1 VTPEQLKA
9 SKPDKDYIKT
19 VVKIQRDITK
29 EIQKESILAITK
41 PYVYNKVQKYGM
53 RIVRLEYDY
62 ICNFH
67 CQHCDIKEYQ
77 GKSTRRALTVDDVST
92 LAKQADE
99 LGFAQFVI
107 SGGEPLVYPELDKII
122 DAIDPDK
129 FYITV
134 DSNGWLLDDE
144 FGESLR
150 AMGVDKVQIS
160 IDSHYAVIHDAF
172 RNKSGSLEK
181 AIEAVGHSIAQGLNV
196 IVQTVVDKGRVH
208 SYELIKFLD
217 GWNSINVPVYIGYA
231 KPVGLWKDHEMLS
244 QDDIDYVE
252 SLCKKYNAFSHLTP
266 TGECIAMK
274 RMINITKWGDV
285 NPCPVMQEYSIGNI
299 FSEPLKDI
307 VARGDKQFSG
317 HIPTCPMAVEKDYI
331 NKLDAIR

>member
-1 VTPEQLKA
+1 MTPEQLKA
-9 SKPDKDYIKT
+9 SKP
-19 VVKIQRDITK
+19 
-29 EIQKESILAITK
+29 
-41 PYVYNKVQKYGM
+41 YVYDKVQKHGM

-77 GKSTRRALTVDDVST
+77 GKSTRRALTIDDVST

-107 SGGEPLVYPELDKII
+107 SGGEPLIYPELDKII

-144 FGESLR
+144 FAECLKGMR
-150 AMGVDKVQIS
+150 VDKVQIS
-160 IDSHYAVIHDAF
+160 LDSLVPKEHDDF
-172 RNKSGSLEK
+172 RNKQGSYWR
-181 AIEAVGHSIAQGLNV
+181 AVNGAMAVQEYGLNV
-196 IVQTVVDKGRVH
+196 IIQTVVDNERAH
-208 SYELIKFLD
+208 SEELELFMQQFNEEKI
-217 GWNSINVPVYIGYA
+217 PVCILYA
-231 KPVGLWKDHEMLS
+231 KPVGAWKNHEMLN

-299 FSEPLKDI
+299 FNEPLKDI
-307 VARGDKQFSG
+307 VTRGDKQFG

-331 NKLDAIR
+331 ETIRSK

>member
-1 VTPEQLKA
+1 MTPEQLKA
-9 SKPDKDYIKT
+9 SKP
-19 VVKIQRDITK
+19 
-29 EIQKESILAITK
+29 
-41 PYVYNKVQKYGM
+41 YVYDKVQKYGM

-62 ICNFH
+62 ICNFS

-77 GKSTRRALTVDDVST
+77 GKSTRRALTIDDVST

-99 LGFAQFVI
+99 LGFSQFVI
-107 SGGEPLVYPELDKII
+107 SGGEPLIYPELDKII

-144 FGESLR
+144 WFETLKALR
-150 AMGVDKVQIS
+150 VDKLQIS
-160 IDSHYAVIHDAF
+160 IDSYDHYAHDKF
-172 RNKSGSLEK
+172 RRKEGSWAIADLAVTDAKK
-181 AIEAVGHSIAQGLNV
+181 AGFNV
-196 IVQTVVDKGRVH
+196 IVQTVVDKERAR
-208 SYELIKFLD
+208 SDELIDFFNYYKHWD
-217 GWNSINVPVYIGYA
+217 VPVYIGYA
-231 KPVGLWKDHEMLS
+231 KPVGLWKNHPMLN

-299 FSEPLKDI
+299 FNEPLKDI

-331 NKLDAIR
+331 ARL

>member
-1 VTPEQLKA
+1 MTPEQLKA
-9 SKPDKDYIKT
+9 SKP
-19 VVKIQRDITK
+19 
-29 EIQKESILAITK
+29 
-41 PYVYNKVQKYGM
+41 YVYDKVQKYGM

-77 GKSTRRALTVDDVST
+77 GKSTRRALAIEDVKELS
-92 LAKQADE
+92 KQADE

-107 SGGEPLVYPELDKII
+107 SGGEPLIYPELDKII

-144 FGESLR
+144 FAESLR
-150 AMGVDKVQIS
+150 AMRVDKIQLS
-160 IDSHYAVIHDAF
+160 IDSLSPKIHDEF
-172 RNKSGSLEK
+172 RNKKGSWKRAMAALFAIKRSGF
-181 AIEAVGHSIAQGLNV
+181 NV
-196 IVQTVVDKGRVH
+196 IIQTVVDKQRVH
-208 SYELIKFLD
+208 STELNSFMRFYSNILD
-217 GWNSINVPVYIGYA
+217 TPVYIGYA
-231 KPVGLWKDHEMLS
+231 KPVGLWKDHPMLD

-299 FSEPLKDI
+299 LQESLKTI
-307 VARGDKQFSG
+307 ISRGMCQFDK

-331 NKLDAIR
+331 KRLNDNNKSI

>member
-1 VTPEQLKA
+1 VTPEQLKT
-9 SKPDKDYIKT
+9 S
-19 VVKIQRDITK
+19 
-29 EIQKESILAITK
+29 K
-41 PYVYNKVQKYGM
+41 PYVYDKVQKYGM

-77 GKSTRRALTVDDVST
+77 GKSTRRALTIDDVST
-92 LAKQADE
+92 LAIQADE
-99 LGFAQFVI
+99 LGFSQFVI
-107 SGGEPLVYPELDKII
+107 SGGEPLIYPELDKII

-144 FGESLR
+144 FAECLKGMR
-150 AMGVDKVQIS
+150 VDKVQLS
-160 IDSHYAVIHDAF
+160 IDSLDSEAHDNF
-172 RNKSGSLEK
+172 RGKYGSFLK
-181 AIEAVGHSIAQGLNV
+181 VNTAMIMVKRYGLNV
-196 IVQTVVDKGRVH
+196 IIQTVVDKERAH
-208 SYELIKFLD
+208 SQELIDFIEYYKRFD
-217 GWNSINVPVYIGYA
+217 VPVYIGYA

-299 FSEPLKDI
+299 FEEPLKDI
-307 VARGDKQFSG
+307 VARGDKRFSG

-331 NKLDAIR
+331 ARLQH

>member
-1 VTPEQLKA
+1 MTPEQLKA
-9 SKPDKDYIKT
+9 SKP
-19 VVKIQRDITK
+19 
-29 EIQKESILAITK
+29 
-41 PYVYNKVQKYGM
+41 YVYDKVQKHGM

-107 SGGEPLVYPELDKII
+107 SGGEPLIYPELDKII

-144 FGESLR
+144 FEECLKGMR
-150 AMGVDKVQIS
+150 VDKVQIS
-160 IDSHYAVIHDAF
+160 IDSLIPKEHDDF
-172 RNKSGSLEK
+172 RNKHGSY
-181 AIEAVGHSIAQGLNV
+181 IRAVNGAMAAQDAGLNA
-196 IVQTVVDKGRVH
+196 IIQTVVDKQRAH
-208 SYELIKFLD
+208 SKELELFIQQF
-217 GWNSINVPVYIGYA
+217 NEENIPVYIGYA
-231 KPVGLWKDHEMLS
+231 KPVGLWKGRADLMLN

-299 FSEPLKDI
+299 FEESLKTI
-307 VARGDKQFSG
+307 VSRGMGQFDK
-317 HIPTCPMAVEKDYI
+317 HILTCPMAVEKDYI
-331 NKLDAIR
+331 ERFKNGQT

>member
-1 VTPEQLKA
+1 MENEMTPEQLKA
-9 SKPDKDYIKT
+9 SKP
-19 VVKIQRDITK
+19 
-29 EIQKESILAITK
+29 
-41 PYVYNKVQKYGM
+41 YVYDKVQKYGM

-77 GKSTRRALTVDDVST
+77 GKSTRRALTINDVST
-92 LAKQADE
+92 LAKQADK

-107 SGGEPLVYPELDKII
+107 SGGEPLIYPELDKII

-144 FGESLR
+144 FAECLKGMR
-150 AMGVDKVQIS
+150 VDKVQIS
-160 IDSHYAVIHDAF
+160 IDSTNSVEHDAF
-172 RNKSGSLEK
+172 RGKRGSYSK
-181 AIEAVGHSIAQGLNV
+181 ALSAVLYAKREGLNV
-196 IVQTVVDKGRVH
+196 LVQTVVDKKRVH
-208 SYELIKFLD
+208 SKELEQFMVAY
-217 GWNSINVPVYIGYA
+217 GSVAQVYIGYA
-231 KPVGLWKDHEMLS
+231 KPVGLWKDHEMLN

-299 FSEPLKDI
+299 FNEPLASI
-307 VARGDKQFSG
+307 VNRGMKQFSG

-331 NKLDAIR
+331 EELKNGQT